1 MNTSRPVILR
11 LALPVPLR
19 RLFDYRV
26 PAAFADRHLQRGM
39 RVRVPFGR
47 RELTGV
53 LWDVVTQSDQPA
65 DKLLD
70 ILDLPDSASLIS
82 TSMLELL
89 AFAAQYYLHPLGDV
103 LSAAFPVL
111 LRDGDAPRG
120 EQLPAWRVT
129 DAGRDADPAQLK
141 RAPRQRA
148 LLQQLRSSETGLL
161 QAELVATGYDPALL
175 RTLAKRGWIERYTL
189 ATAYADDSHSRVTP
203 RVGESKWPLNSAQQA
218 AVDLVCKVMQ
228 TGTRSAAGFAPFLLE
243 GVTGSGK
250 TEVYL
255 ELIAAV
261 RAQHRQALVLIP
273 EIGLTPQTEA
283 RFRERFGDDVVVL
296 HSALT
301 DRQRWQGWEAARSG
315 RAGVVLGTR
324 SALFVS
330 LPQPGLLIVDEEH
343 DLSFKQQE
351 GFRYHARDLAVR
363 RAQIENIPVVL
374 GSATPSLETLRNV
387 ALGRY
392 TALQLPARA
401 NASVL
406 PPVHLIDV
414 RQQAM
419 DEGLSPA
426 LLKKIAAH
434 LQQQGQVL
442 LFLNRRGYAP
452 TLMCHDCGW
461 VADCPRCDIRYT
473 LHQKI
478 KRLRCHHCLSEKAV
492 PAHCPQCRSTRF
504 VPLGQGT
511 ERIEDALNKHF
522 PDAPVARIDRDTTRG
537 RESMQRWVDA
547 IRAGRYKILLG
558 TQMLAKGHDFPDVTL
573 AALIDVDGAFF
584 ATDFRAPER
593 LAQLITQVAGR
604 AGRGTRAGEV
614 LLQTHQPEHVL
625 LQKLVREGYRAWA
638 DAALADREA
647 HWLPPHRSHV
657 LLRAESADGQHA
669 QTLLRKF
676 RDLLRTQQTD
686 HAIDSYGPVAAPQA
700 LRAGRYRFQ
709 LLIESDRRGLI
720 QQLLT
725 PLLQQ
730 AETWPEARKAR
741 WSVDVDPQEMV

>member
-1 MNTSRPVILR
+1 MSTSRPVILR

-19 RLFDYRV
+19 RLFDYRLP
-26 PAAFADRHLQRGM
+26 PALADRALQRGM

-53 LWDVVTQSDQPA
+53 LWDVVTETEQPA

-70 ILDLPDSASLIS
+70 ILELPDTESLIS
-82 TSMLELL
+82 PTMLELL

-111 LRDGDAPRG
+111 LRDGEAPRG

-129 DAGRDADPAQLK
+129 AAGQDADLDQLK

-148 LLQQLRSSETGLL
+148 LLQQLRGNEAGLL

-189 ATAYADDSHSRVTP
+189 ATAYAADPQARVTP

-218 AVDLVCKVMQ
+218 AVDQ
-228 TGTRSAAGFAPFLLE
+228 AGAAKGFAPFLLE

-255 ELIAAV
+255 ELIASV
-261 RAQHRQALVLIP
+261 RAQARQALVLIP

-283 RFRERFGDDVVVL
+283 RFRERFGEDVVVL

-301 DRQRWQGWEAARSG
+301 DRQRWQAWDAARSG

-330 LPQPGLLIVDEEH
+330 LPKPGLIIVDEEH
-343 DLSFKQQE
+343 DLSFKQQD

-363 RAQIENIPVVL
+363 RAQIENIPVLL

-387 ALGRY
+387 SLGRY
-392 TALQLPARA
+392 TALHLPARA

-426 LLKKIAAH
+426 LLKKIAVH

-478 KRLRCHHCLSEKAV
+478 NRLRCHHCLSEKPL

-511 ERIEDALNKHF
+511 ERIEEALKKHF

-558 TQMLAKGHDFPDVTL
+558 TQMLAKGHDFPDVSL

-604 AGRGTRAGEV
+604 AGRGTRTGEV

-625 LQKLVREGYRAWA
+625 LQKLVRDGYRAWA
-638 DAALADREA
+638 DAALADRAA

-657 LLRAESADGQHA
+657 LLRAEAADAQHA
-669 QTLLRKF
+669 QILLRKF
-676 RDLLRTQQTD
+676 RDALRAHSNEQPLD
-686 HAIDSYGPVAAPQA
+686 CYGPVAAPQA

-709 LLIESDRRGLI
+709 LLIESERRGLI

-730 AETWPEARKAR
+730 AETWPEARKTR